1 MALAALGS
9 CVLQLWV
16 MSTVKSALKRCQNG
30 GEERAS
36 PVGRIDAACGLS
48 LSATYT
54 HTDRHTQIASLSHKS
69 IEVLKKKTSTSNYTT
84 WRIALA

>member
-9 CVLQLWV
+9 SVLQLWV

-30 GEERAS
+30 GEEGTAPVAS

-48 LSATYT
+48 LCAARTCTYT
-54 HTDRHTQIASLSHKS
+54 HTHIYVHCQLAIQ
-69 IEVLKKKTSTSNYTT
+69 NY
-84 WRIALA
+84 